1 MYEDLTLVHLKLPYI
16 PEFLAFREVGF
27 LVEAVSKLKEVKPH
41 LLPQVN
47 KIFETVIHLLK
58 AIQTISLIKMKS
70 ELIMVFD
77 INIKLIWLEREWVLL
92 SWVHVISIYCHCC
105 SCCYFLDHFSW
116 REWNVAPQRYVYQFI
131 IKMKFIAIR
140 IFTKFNHL
148 LGFLELNKVNW

>member
-1 MYEDLTLVHLKLPYI
+1 MYRDLTLVHLKLPYI

-27 LVEAVSKLKEVKPH
+27 LVEAVSKLKKVKPH

-77 INIKLIWLEREWVLL
+77 INIKLI
-92 SWVHVISIYCHCC
+92 
-105 SCCYFLDHFSW
+105 
-116 REWNVAPQRYVYQFI
+116 
-131 IKMKFIAIR
+131 
-140 IFTKFNHL
+140 
-148 LGFLELNKVNW
+148 